1 MKSKVVIY
9 ARFSSHSQTEQSIEG
24 QLRECYEFAKRND
37 YVVVN
42 EYIDRAISGMTDNRP
57 AFLQMI
63 EDSKKKEFDYV
74 LVYQLDRFA
83 RSRYDSANY
92 KAKLKKNGVRVLSA
106 RENIS
111 DDASGVLME
120 SVLEGMAEYYSKE
133 LGQKVK
139 RGINESLIK
148 GNYIGGSVNLGYKI
162 VDKKWAVEPQEASLV
177 EEIFKQYANG
187 KFAKEICV
195 DLNNKGFRNKQGRK
209 FTVEIIAKMLRNR
222 KYIGEF
228 SCNGVVYNN
237 IVPPIISTSLFEKCN
252 KIMDQHKHRQK
263 HKNRVEDYILS
274 SKLFCGY
281 CGCTMTAESGN
292 GKLGTRH
299 RYYKCRN
306 RKHAIKKCE
315 SKTVRKEYIENLI
328 VEATRKHILTKSRV
342 EQIAKLIADQYNADL
357 GENLELIN
365 LQVQLKEIDKQ
376 IESLITAIMNGLN
389 SKSVELKIKQLENEK
404 SFLTEKML
412 IAESHQVKPLR
423 VEDIKHFIYYFM
435 SKDYTSHNERVEFF
449 TKFIAKIIL
458 YNDRLII
465 IYNTRPNDSEEIIIN
480 GKEDIEKIETAII
493 KNAEKKSFSVNHAER
508 LDCGGELGIRTPDS
522 FHYASFQDWCIQP
535 LYQLSIFSFMLAFAN
550 EY

>member
-37 YVVVN
+37 YVVIK

-63 EDSKKKEFDYV
+63 EDSKKKEFEYV

-92 KAKLKKNGVRVLSA
+92 KAKLKKNGVKVLSA

-148 GNYIGGSVNLGYKI
+148 GNFIGGSVNLGYSI
-162 VDKKWAVEPQEASLV
+162 VDKKWTINQEEASLV

-187 KFAKEICV
+187 KFAKEICD
-195 DLNNKGFRNKQGRK
+195 DLNNKGFTNKQGKK

-228 SCNGVVYNN
+228 NCRGVIYND
-237 IVPPIISTSLFEKCN
+237 IVPPIISKELFDKCN
-252 KIMDQHKHRQK
+252 TIMDQHKHRQK
-263 HKNRVEDYILS
+263 HKKSSEDYILS

-281 CGCTMTAESGN
+281 CGCNMTAESGN
-292 GKLGTRH
+292 GKLGKRH

-315 SKTVRKEYIENLI
+315 SKTIRKEYIENLI
-328 VEATRKHILTKSRV
+328 VETTKKHIFTKARV
-342 EQIAKLIADQYNADL
+342 EQLANLIAKQYNAGL
-357 GENLELIN
+357 GESLEITNLKT
-365 LQVQLKEIDKQ
+365 QLNEIEKQ

-389 SKSVELKIKQLENEK
+389 SKSVELKLKQLENDKEY
-404 SFLTEKML
+404 FTEKLL
-412 IAESHQVKPLR
+412 IATSQQTKPLDAQN
-423 VEDIKHFIYYFM
+423 VKHFIYYFM
-435 SKDYTSHNERVEFF
+435 SKDYTNLNERVEFF
-449 TKFIAKIIL
+449 MKFISKIIL
-458 YNDRLII
+458 FNDKIII
-465 IYNTRPNDSEEIIIN
+465 IYNTLPNDSEEVDIN
-480 GKEDIEKIETAII
+480 GKEDVEKIEKEIEN
-493 KNAEKKSFSVNHAER
+493 NAKEKSLGFHAER
-508 LDCGGELGIRTPDS
+508 LAFGGRIGIRTPGG
-522 FHYASFQDWCIQP
+522 FHHDGFQDRCIRP
-535 LYQLSIFSFMLAFAN
+535 LCHSSIFNFFA
-550 EY
+550 YYF

>member
-24 QLRECYEFAKRND
+24 QLRECYEYAKRND

-63 EDSKKKEFDYV
+63 EDSKKKEFEYV

-92 KAKLKKNGVRVLSA
+92 KAKLKKSGIRVLSA

-162 VDKKWAVEPQEASLV
+162 VDKKWAVEPQEARLV
-177 EEIFKQYANG
+177 EEVFKQYANG
-187 KFAKEICV
+187 KFAKEICD
-195 DLNNKGFRNKQGRK
+195 DLNKNGFKNKQGKK

-228 SCNGVVYNN
+228 NCKGIVYND
-237 IVPPIISTSLFEKCN
+237 IVPPIISKELFDKCN

-263 HKNRVEDYILS
+263 HKNRVDDYILS
-274 SKLFCGY
+274 SKLYCGY

-292 GKLGTRH
+292 GKNGTKH

-306 RKHAIKKCE
+306 RKHLIKECE
-315 SKTVRKEYIENLI
+315 SKTIRKDYIENLI
-328 VEATRKHILTKSRV
+328 VDVTKNHILTKSRV
-342 EQIAKLIADQYNADL
+342 DQIANLIAKQYNAEL
-357 GENLELIN
+357 GENLELAN
-365 LQVQLKEIDKQ
+365 LQAQLKEIDKQ

-389 SKSVELKIKQLENEK
+389 SKSIELKIKQLENEK
-404 SFLTEKML
+404 SILTEKMVL
-412 IAESHQVKPLR
+412 SESHQTKPIKP
-423 VEDIKHFIYYFM
+423 EDIKHFIYYFM
-435 SKDYTSHNERVEFF
+435 SKDYSNHNERVEFF
-449 TKFIAKIIL
+449 TKFISKIIY

-465 IYNTRPNDSEEIIIN
+465 IYNTKSNDSEEIVIN
-480 GKEDIEKIETAII
+480 SKEDIEKIENTI
-493 KNAEKKSFSVNHAER
+493 KDLEEKKSFSVNHAER
-508 LDCGGELGIRTPDS
+508 QVNGGDGEIRTLVQVTQQTHFECVPVR
-522 FHYASFQDWCIQP
+522 P
-535 LYQLSIFSFMLAFAN
+535 LRYVSKTHIV
-550 EY
+550 